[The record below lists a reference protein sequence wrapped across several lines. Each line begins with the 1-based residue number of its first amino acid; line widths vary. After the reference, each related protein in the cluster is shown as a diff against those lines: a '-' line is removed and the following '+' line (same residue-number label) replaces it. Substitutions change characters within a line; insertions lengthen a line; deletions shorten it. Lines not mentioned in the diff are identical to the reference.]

1 MSFDEMPFAK
11 CPCIIQLPIILNR
24 FQFQRSTSKKAD
36 RHLSKLHFL
45 SKYLKPKVS
54 TIADTTESVAQT
66 SIDSNR

>member
-1 MSFDEMPFAK
+1 MSLHYPTANHSQSF
-11 CPCIIQLPIILNR
+11 PISKKH
-24 FQFQRSTSKKAD
+24 FKKAD